1 MAAMTAGQVSVRT
14 GRADDEG
21 ALHAIDV
28 ASWDT
33 SSIFP
38 SLLARVDEE
47 PFFTDDRGPDS
58 HLVAELDGVVVG
70 YARLRPATPLPESSH
85 VVQVNGLAVAPAA
98 RGRGVA
104 RALLAAAEDQ
114 ARSQGAAKVTL
125 RVLGTNAAARRVY
138 ERAGY
143 VVEGRLRGEFRIHGV
158 DVDDYLLARYL
169 GATDSSPGGRDR
181 ALARW
186 YPDGPAGRG
195 PGGDQ
200 R

>member
-1 MAAMTAGQVSVRT
+1 MAAMTAEQVQVRT
-14 GRADDEG
+14 GRADDEA
-21 ALHAIDV
+21 ALHAID
-28 ASWDT
+28 ATGWDT

-38 SLLARVDEE
+38 SVLARVEEE
-47 PFFTDDRGPDS
+47 PFFTDDRGPDT

-70 YARLRPATPLPESSH
+70 YARLRPATPLPESAH

-104 RALLAAAEDQ
+104 VALLAATEAL

-125 RVLGTNAAARRVY
+125 RVLGTNSAARRVY

-143 VVEGRLRGEFRIHGV
+143 VVEGRLRGEFRIDGA

-169 GATDSSPGGRDR
+169 GPVDS
-181 ALARW
+181 
-186 YPDGPAGRG
+186 
-195 PGGDQ
+195 
-200 R
+200 